1 MKICFLV
8 VLLITSTNSIAE
20 LNKWVDSKG
29 RIHYSDTPPPPDVSA
44 TKLKTSSEIKDTS
57 NSINADGSSPSE
69 LESIAEREAK
79 LKKSQLEKKSAA
91 EKITKDKAY
100 NDALSAN
107 CERAKANLRVL
118 EEGLRLVEVDS
129 NGEQTFMSD
138 ESRKRKLS
146 ENQADINK
154 YCK

>member
-1 MKICFLV
+1 MKICFFIA
-8 VLLITSTNSIAE
+8 LLIISTNSIAE

-44 TKLKTSSEIKDTS
+44 TKIKTSSEVKDTS
-57 NSINADGSSPSE
+57 ISNNADDSSPSVP
-69 LESIAEREAK
+69 ESLAEQEAK

-91 EKITKDKAY
+91 EKTAKEKAY

-107 CERAKANLRVL
+107 CERVKANLRVL
-118 EEGLRLVEVDS
+118 EEGLRLVEVDA

-138 ESRKRKLS
+138 ENRKRKLS